1 MAKRKSVDKV
11 SKLGGEILVSAP
23 SQTRSFGKPKA
34 IPVQVLSENVNVFI
48 AQIGTVLDNAPSNVK
63 QFRLDEISF
72 TVEVTASG
80 ELSIMGTGVGAEA
93 KGGMTFTFKKA

>member
-1 MAKRKSVDKV
+1 VVKRKFVDKA
-11 SKLGGEILVSAP
+11 SKRGDEILVTAP
-23 SQTRSFGKPKA
+23 SQTRSLGKPKP
-34 IPVQVLSENVNVFI
+34 IPVQVLSENVNVLI
-48 AQIGTVLDNAPSNVK
+48 AQIGTVLDSAPSNVK

-80 ELSIMGTGVGAEA
+80 ELSILGTGVGAEA